1 MAPCGGVK
9 KCPEAGCSYV
19 CAVNDRPKCPTHGYS
34 LKLSTANS
42 GRCPVTF
49 VYLHPTQENDYR
61 RWIAGLVNYQKEPVC
76 NLHSHEINPPS
87 RISSLAASLTHDS
100 QQKNPTLT
108 AHDLSIGKGS
118 GVAIG
123 AVDQA
128 SNHLGRLRYQLQNLK
143 SKLEMEMFYFFL
155 TTFSMSSIK
164 LIKRMMNFQV
174 KAREHV

>member
-19 CAVNDRPKCPTHGYS
+19 CAVKDHPKCPTHGYT
-34 LKLSTANS
+34 LNLSTADS
-42 GRCPVTF
+42 GRCPVIF

-61 RWIAGLVNYQKEPVC
+61 RWIAGLVNHQKEPVC
-76 NLHSHEINPPS
+76 NLHSHKINPLS
-87 RISSLAASLTHDS
+87 HISSLAASLIHDS
-100 QQKNPTLT
+100 QQKNPILT

-128 SNHLGRLRYQLQNLK
+128 SNHLGRLRYQLSK
-143 SKLEMEMFYFFL
+143 SKKQTGNGDVLFL
-155 TTFSMSSIK
+155 
-164 LIKRMMNFQV
+164 LNHFQ
-174 KAREHV
+174 HVIDQHV